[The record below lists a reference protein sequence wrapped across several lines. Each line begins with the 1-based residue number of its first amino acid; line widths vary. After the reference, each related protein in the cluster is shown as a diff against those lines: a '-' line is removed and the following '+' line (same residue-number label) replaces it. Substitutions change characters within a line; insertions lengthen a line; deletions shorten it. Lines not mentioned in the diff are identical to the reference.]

1 MTIDMKLNAVQQAAE
16 NSRVAL
22 RQKRLSAGGVQADS
36 PKPVIVGV
44 PDGDTVPVTLLKST
58 AAQTGTTTA
67 ARQPDLPVTLRVSGW
82 EFPNDRDMVVI
93 EGYAFKD
100 GVDDPDKPEEWAWEV
115 FHTEPAPPVANRP
128 REWNVT
134 IPAGKLTDL
143 PAPGSDSPT
152 HWKIQSSGSL
162 DGNPQYSEI
171 ADYYVDIYAPF
182 HNKGDVRL
190 APPTR
195 LDFPLPPT
203 AKIDSAYLGSIATTG
218 MEFTLPVTDA
228 KWDYKPTDKAF
239 IYLSPNLRPSRQLQP
254 TLIVDPVPADG
265 KVSIPASD
273 IGKLQNG
280 TCWLIMA
287 YEDKPGNRSLDM
299 LANSRIVEFVPLP
312 EPAAPVVDAAS
323 QAGDITI
330 DIKDAE
336 DAEPDGIIVR
346 VARPLNTQDT
356 DQATVFVA
364 GYETLELVPPVDA
377 FGTNNELVF
386 RMRYADLK
394 VIYATETGGDPDAR
408 EIPLIFKWSWIRGVQ
423 TKDSPPATP
432 DLDLS
437 YPGENPEEPSL
448 INRNFAKVQ
457 LRGVDNQLNILGPD
471 DLVTNP
477 KVLIPMPTGSAALPP
492 NVVCTWYYNGKPIA
506 EFSPDGLTQ
515 YEGELPASE
524 VVSGGAGDKLTY
536 WQCSYIG
543 GINLQRSL
551 DETVIVTTVKKEVP
565 DPAIDRLYITT
576 TINCPTVGFVRGN
589 KPEFPSLT
597 FKTAADPVL
606 AGLKSI
612 TAHWVGTNNADG
624 TGPIAGTDQDV
635 VIPVTGNEA
644 TTGIVGSIAEYLTK
658 IVPIQTR
665 PDPFPAPPPPVTYAS
680 LKYSV
685 EWTDGTKTTSNATVK
700 MVSLV
705 NGNRE
710 FCHEVR

>member
-22 RQKRLSAGGVQADS
+22 RQKRLSAGGVLADS
-36 PKPVIVGV
+36 PKPVIIGV
-44 PDGDTVPVTLLKST
+44 PDGGTVPVALLKSPL
-58 AAQTGTTTA
+58 AQAGATTA

-82 EFPNDRDMVVI
+82 EFPTDRDMVVI

-100 GVDDPDKPEEWAWEV
+100 GVDDPDKPEEWAWEE
-115 FHTEPAPPVANRP
+115 FHTEPAPPVAGRP
-128 REWNVT
+128 TEWNVT

-143 PAPGSDSPT
+143 PATGSVSPT
-152 HWKIQSSGSL
+152 HWKIQSSGAL
-162 DGNPQYSEI
+162 DGNQQFSEV
-171 ADYYVDIYAPF
+171 ADYYVDIFAPF

-190 APPTR
+190 APPAR
-195 LDFPLPPT
+195 IDFPLPPG
-203 AKIDSAYLGSIATTG
+203 AKIDRAYLATIATTG
-218 MEFTLPVTDA
+218 MEFTLPVTDP
-228 KWDYKPTDKAF
+228 KWDYKATDKAF
-239 IYLSPNLRPSRQLQP
+239 IYLSPNLRPSRQLEP
-254 TLIVDPVPADG
+254 TWTVNPVPADG
-265 KVSIPASD
+265 KFSIPASE
-273 IGKLQNG
+273 IGKLANG
-280 TCWLIMA
+280 TCWLIIA
-287 YEDKPGNRSLDM
+287 YEDDSGNRSLDM

-312 EPAAPVVDAAS
+312 VLAAPVVDAAS
-323 QAGDITI
+323 QAGDNTI

-336 DAEPDGIIVR
+336 DAQPDGITVR
-346 VARPLNTQDT
+346 VARPLNTEDT
-356 DQATVFVA
+356 DQATVSVE

-377 FGTNNELVF
+377 FGTTTELVF
-386 RMRYADLK
+386 KMKYTDLK
-394 VIYATETGGDPDAR
+394 LIYATETGGDPDAR
-408 EIPLIFKWSWIRGVQ
+408 EIPLSFKWTWIRGVQ
-423 TKDSPPATP
+423 TDDSPAATP

-437 YPGENPEEPSL
+437 YPGENPDEPSL

-457 LRGVDNQLNILGPD
+457 LRGVDNQLNILGPG

-477 KVLIPMPTGSAALPP
+477 KVIIPMPTGTDELPD

-506 EFSPDGLTQ
+506 EFSPDGLTE
-515 YEGELPASE
+515 YKGELPAAE
-524 VVSGGAGDKLTY
+524 VVSGGAGDKFTY
-536 WQCSYIG
+536 WSCSYIG

-551 DETVIVTTVKKEVP
+551 DETVTVTTVRKTVP
-565 DPAIDRLYITT
+565 APVIDRLYLNT

-589 KPEFPSLT
+589 KPPLPSLT

-612 TAHWVGTNNADG
+612 TAHWVGTSNADG

-635 VIPVTGNEA
+635 VITVTGNEA
-644 TTGIVGSIAEYLTK
+644 TTGVVGSIAEYLTK

-665 PDPFPAPPPPVTYAS
+665 PDPFPAPPPPITYAS

-685 EWTDGTKTTSNATVK
+685 EWTDGTKATSDATVK

>member
-22 RQKRLSAGGVQADS
+22 RQKSLSAGGVLADS

-44 PDGDTVPVTLLKST
+44 PNGGTVPVALLKST
-58 AAQTGTTTA
+58 AAQAGTTTA

-93 EGYAFKD
+93 EGYPFKQ
-100 GVDDPDKPEEWAWEV
+100 GVDDPDKPEDWVWEV
-115 FHTEPAPPVANRP
+115 LHTEPAPPVAGRP
-128 REWNVT
+128 TEWNVT

-143 PAPGSDSPT
+143 PATGSVSPT
-152 HWKIQSSGSL
+152 HWKIQSSGAL

-171 ADYYVDIYAPF
+171 ADYFVDIFAPF

-195 LDFPLPPT
+195 LDFPLPLG
-203 AKIDSAYLGSIATTG
+203 AKIDTAYLGTIATTG

-228 KWDYKPTDKAF
+228 KWVYKATDKAF
-239 IYLSPNLRPSRQLQP
+239 IYLSSNLRPSRQLVP

-265 KVSIPASD
+265 KVSIPASE

-287 YEDKPGNRSLDM
+287 YEDETGNRSLDM

-312 EPAAPVVDAAS
+312 VPAPPVVDAAS
-323 QAGDITI
+323 QAGDNTI

-336 DAEPDGIIVR
+336 DAEPTGITVR
-346 VARPLNTQDT
+346 VFRPLNTQDT
-356 DQATVFVA
+356 DQATVFVE

-386 RMRYADLK
+386 RMKYTDLK
-394 VIYATETGGDPDAR
+394 LIYATETGGDPDAR
-408 EIPLIFKWSWIRGVQ
+408 EIPLSFKWTWVRGIQ

-437 YPGENPEEPSL
+437 YPGENPDEPSL

-457 LRGVDNQLNILGPD
+457 LRGVDNLLNILGPG
-471 DLVTNP
+471 DLVTDP
-477 KVLIPMPTGSAALPP
+477 KVIIPMPTGSAKLPA

-515 YEGELPASE
+515 FEGELPAAE
-524 VVSGGAGDKLTY
+524 VVIGGPGEKLTY
-536 WQCSYIG
+536 WSCSFIG
-543 GINLQRSL
+543 GINPQRSL
-551 DETVIVTTVKKEVP
+551 DETVTVTTVRKTVP
-565 DPAIDRLYITT
+565 IPAIDRLYLTT

-589 KPEFPSLT
+589 KPPLPSLT
-597 FKTAADPVL
+597 FTTAADPVL
-606 AGLKSI
+606 AGLRSI
-612 TAHWVGTNNADG
+612 TAHWVGTTNADG
-624 TGPIAGTDQDV
+624 TGPISGTDEDV
-635 VIPVTGNEA
+635 DIPVTGNET

-665 PDPFPAPPPPVTYAS
+665 PEPFPAPPPPITYAS

-685 EWTDGTKTTSNATVK
+685 EWTDGTKATSDATVK
-700 MVSLV
+700 MVSIV